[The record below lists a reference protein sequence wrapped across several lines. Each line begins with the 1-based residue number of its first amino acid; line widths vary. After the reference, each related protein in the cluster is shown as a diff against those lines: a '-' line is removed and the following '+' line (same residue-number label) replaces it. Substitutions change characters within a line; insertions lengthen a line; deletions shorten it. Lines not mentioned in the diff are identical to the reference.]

1 MTLLRHLFSY
11 LRLHSNLEKF
21 SEVLFHQLYV
31 YVKNKPLSTC
41 SRPLPVGK
49 SLIYTNKT
57 HFKNKSFAL
66 GFTLK
71 ARVFVTRKI
80 AH

>member
-1 MTLLRHLFSY
+1 MFDA
-11 LRLHSNLEKF
+11 F
-21 SEVLFHQLYV
+21 A
-31 YVKNKPLSTC
+31 
-41 SRPLPVGK
+41 SRK
-49 SLIYTNKT
+49 IIDIHTNKT
-57 HFKNKSFAL
+57 HFKKKSFAL